1 MRASLAKLAA
11 LPPDT
16 RVFCAHE
23 YTASNA
29 KVRGRGEWGMGS
41 LGRTRATP
49 RAAHHANP
57 LFFQWALAVDPTNAA
72 LAARAEAITVARAA
86 GEATVPSLLADE
98 LATNPFLRSDAPAV
112 RAGVGA
118 PSGASPDAAFAA
130 VRAHKD
136 KF

>member
-29 KVRGRGEWGMGS
+29 KVRGRGEWGTGS

-72 LAARAEAITVARAA
+72 LAARAEAITAARAA
-86 GEATVPSLLADE
+86 GV
-98 LATNPFLRSDAPAV
+98 
-112 RAGVGA
+112 VGA
-118 PSGASPDAAFAA
+118 RHAARPLPPALLLGSDDSI
-130 VRAHKD
+130 R
-136 KF
+136 